1 MSEKQWEEVERYFA
15 DGLGGVD
22 EALRDAVERS
32 RQAGLPDIQVSA
44 SEGRFLHVLAHA
56 VGAKRVLEIGTLGGY
71 SAIWLARALAPGGRL
86 TSLEADARHAE
97 VARVNIARAG
107 LSDVVEVRVGR
118 ALDTLPGV
126 EADGLAPFDLVF
138 IDADKKHNPDYFAWA
153 LKLARPGSLIVVDN
167 VVRDGRVTQENSR
180 DPDVLGVRRLV
191 EMIAREPRVT
201 ATAMQTVGSR
211 GYDGMLVAVVL
222 G

>member
-153 LKLARPGSLIVVDN
+153 LKLARPGRLIVVDN
-167 VVRDGRVTQENSR
+167 VVRDGRVTDASSADRNVQGSR
-180 DPDVLGVRRLV
+180 AAFDFF
-191 EMIAREPRVT
+191 REHPELDTT
-201 ATAMQTVGSR
+201 ALQTVGLK
-211 GYDGMLVAVVL
+211 GYDGFALALVR
-222 G
+222 